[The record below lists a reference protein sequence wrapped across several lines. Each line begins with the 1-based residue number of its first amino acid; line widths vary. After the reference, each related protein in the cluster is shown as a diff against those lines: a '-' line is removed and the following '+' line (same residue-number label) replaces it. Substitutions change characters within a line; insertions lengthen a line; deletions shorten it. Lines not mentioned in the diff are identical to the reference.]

1 MLKDPKLYALVIPGG
16 NQGTTARRRHR
27 SKAEIQTE
35 KLTELRTKK
44 AIDRA
49 DAVLTKLEARAKE
62 CARQIAG
69 LRKRQAYA
77 LARAERIEQAILE
90 RMSEAK
96 LSKVDG
102 FEAVLTAKDAPPA
115 VIVEDAAL
123 VLAQYIRTTE
133 AVDKTAVKAA
143 LARGVQVPG
152 VRLEHGTVLQRK
164 RG

>member
-1 MLKDPKLYALVIPGG
+1 MIKDPKLYALVIPGG
-16 NQGTTARRRHR
+16 NQGTTARRRQR

-49 DAVLTKLEARAKE
+49 DTVLAKLEARAKE

-77 LARAERIEQAILE
+77 LARAERIERVILE
-90 RMSEAK
+90 HMEQAK

-102 FEAVLTAKDAPPA
+102 FEAVLMAKDAPPA
-115 VIVEDAAL
+115 VIVDDETL
-123 VLAQYIRTTE
+123 VPPQYIRTTE
-133 AVDKTAVKAA
+133 AVDKSAVKAA
-143 LARGVQVPG
+143 ISRGMQVPG
-152 VRLEHGTVLQRK
+152 VRLERGTVLQRK